1 MDARDEEL
9 VRALAPE
16 NAVLRRS
23 FERHTQLK
31 AEVDELTSRPHLTTE
46 EELRRRELQK
56 QKLAEKD
63 KIIRVL
69 GEYRRERG
77 EEAASGS

>member
-9 VRALAPE
+9 VRTLAPE
-16 NAVLRRS
+16 NAGLRRS
-23 FERHTQLK
+23 YEKHAKLK
-31 AEVDELTSRPHLTTE
+31 AEVDQLTARPHLTTE

-63 KIIRVL
+63 RIIRML
-69 GEYRRERG
+69 DDYRREHG
-77 EEAASGS
+77 EATSGT

>member
-9 VRALAPE
+9 VKALAPE
-16 NAVLRRS
+16 NAAIRRS
-23 FERHTQLK
+23 YEKHLKLK
-31 AEVDELTSRPHLTTE
+31 AEVDQLASRSHLTTE

-63 KIIRVL
+63 KIVRL
-69 GEYRRERG
+69 LDEYRREQG
-77 EEAASGS
+77 QASSGS

>member
-9 VRALAPE
+9 VRALAPG
-16 NAVLRRS
+16 NAVLRQS
-23 FERHTQLK
+23 YERHSQLS
-31 AEVDELTSRPHLTTE
+31 AEVDALTSRPHLTTE

-63 KIIRVL
+63 KIIRFL
-69 GEYRRERG
+69 DSHRREHG
-77 EEAASGS
+77 EAASGS

>member
-9 VRALAPE
+9 LRALAPE
-16 NAVLRRS
+16 NAVLRHS

-31 AEVDELTSRPHLTTE
+31 AEVDALTSRPHLTTE
-46 EELRRRELQK
+46 EELHRRELQK

-63 KIIRVL
+63 KIRRFL
-69 GEYRRERG
+69 DDHRRERG
-77 EEAASGS
+77 EHVSGS

>member
-16 NAVLRRS
+16 NAVLRQS
-23 FERHTQLK
+23 YERHSQLK
-31 AEVDELTSRPHLTTE
+31 AEVDALTSRPHLTTE

-63 KIIRVL
+63 KIIRFL
-69 GEYRRERG
+69 DSHRRERG
-77 EEAASGS
+77 EAVSGS

>member
-1 MDARDEEL
+1 MDTRDEEL
-9 VRALAPE
+9 VKALAPE
-16 NAVLRRS
+16 HTVLRRLYEKHS
-23 FERHTQLK
+23 RLK

-63 KIIRVL
+63 KIARIL
-69 GEYRRERG
+69 DEYRRDHR
-77 EEAASGS
+77 EASSGS

>member
-9 VRALAPE
+9 LIALAPD

-23 FERHTQLK
+23 YERHSQLK
-31 AEVDELTSRPHLTTE
+31 AEVDELSSRPHLTTE

-69 GEYRRERG
+69 DEHRRGRG
-77 EEAASGS
+77 EAASHS

>member
-16 NAVLRRS
+16 HAILRRLY
-23 FERHTQLK
+23 ERHTQLK

-46 EELRRRELQK
+46 EELHRRELQK

-63 KIIRVL
+63 KIIRFL
-69 GEYRRERG
+69 DDHRRERG
-77 EEAASGS
+77 EAVSGS

>member
-16 NAVLRRS
+16 NAGLRHS
-23 FERHTQLK
+23 YERHTALK
-31 AEVDELTSRPHLTTE
+31 AEVDALTSRPHLTTE

-63 KIIRVL
+63 KIARYL

-77 EEAASGS
+77 EAASGS

>member
-9 VRALAPE
+9 VRSLAPE
-16 NAVLRRS
+16 NAGLRRS
-23 FERHTQLK
+23 YEKHAKLK
-31 AEVDELTSRPHLTTE
+31 AEVDQLTARPHLTTE

-63 KIIRVL
+63 RIIRML
-69 GEYRRERG
+69 DEYRRERG
-77 EEAASGS
+77 EAASGS

>member
-9 VRALAPE
+9 VRSLAPE
-16 NAVLRRS
+16 NAGLRRS
-23 FERHTQLK
+23 YEKHAKLK
-31 AEVDELTSRPHLTTE
+31 AEVDALTARPHLTTE

-69 GEYRRERG
+69 DDYRRERG
-77 EEAASGS
+77 EATSGS